1 MVPDVIEPSSLR
13 FRCYEPVIL
22 GGFMVTTK
30 PDGIGFFYDVVGGLR
45 VTTICIV
52 GGFEGYHHTRCSW
65 HYLRCNSGDLASTSS
80 QMCGS

>member
-1 MVPDVIEPSSLR
+1 MVLA
-13 FRCYEPVIL
+13 L
-22 GGFMVTTK
+22 
-30 PDGIGFFYDVVGGLR
+30 YDVVGGFR

-52 GGFEGYHHTRCSW
+52 GGFEGYHHARCSW